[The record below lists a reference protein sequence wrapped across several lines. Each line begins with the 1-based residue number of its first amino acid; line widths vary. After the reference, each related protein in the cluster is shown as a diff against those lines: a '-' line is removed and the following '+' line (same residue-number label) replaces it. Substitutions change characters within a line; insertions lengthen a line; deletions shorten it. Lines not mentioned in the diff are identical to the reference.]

1 MVDAEEIGLTLL
13 DKVVEG
19 GIVYGALIM
28 AFSLL
33 LFIQGAKRL
42 PITMGTTGFVVGYG
56 MSYQFTDQF
65 NKLGVSLNDAQF
77 QLLCG
82 IVMGIIA
89 ISITQIAS
97 RFLAAGMVYLAVT
110 RLISV
115 GDSYGYDFEGDT
127 FLSGILTLIA
137 LIFSFSFRRLI
148 PAVLAAIIGSLGILF
163 SAYLSLG
170 WDVYRLDGSSIDVY
184 LSIPLIIGSCYIQF
198 KYFMADDEE
207 LEEEEEKDYVF

>member
-82 IVMGIIA
+82 IVLGIIA

-97 RFLAAGMVYLAVT
+97 RFLAAGMVYLSPSRASSLLEIVT
-110 RLISV
+110 
-115 GDSYGYDFEGDT
+115 DT
-127 FLSGILTLIA
+127 TSRGIR
-137 LIFSFSFRRLI
+137 F
-148 PAVLAAIIGSLGILF
+148 
-163 SAYLSLG
+163 YLE
-170 WDVYRLDGSSIDVY
+170 
-184 LSIPLIIGSCYIQF
+184 F
-198 KYFMADDEE
+198 
-207 LEEEEEKDYVF
+207 